1 VLDFRQKD
9 QMYLVFET
17 DDSMK
22 IRIQHRTTYN
32 YNEPVSFGQH
42 RIMVRPREGHDLHIE
57 SSILEIAPAHTIRW
71 MRDVD
76 GNSIA
81 KVDFTQK
88 ARQLSF
94 YSEVV
99 LQQYDV
105 NPLDFILEESA
116 VHYPF
121 IYDSESLPE
130 LTAFM
135 AILYPRDS
143 AVLREWLTQFLKP
156 GNKIETIALLQTLN
170 THINRNFQYRRR
182 DEMGVQTP
190 AETLNKNSGS
200 CRDFA
205 TLMLEACRCWGIAA
219 RFVSGYMQC
228 EATEAG
234 GASTHAWME
243 VYLPG
248 AGWKGF
254 DPTSGIMTGAQHVT
268 VAVARNP
275 ENAAPIAG
283 SFEGKANTFQ
293 GIQVDV
299 SVVQVDRPL
308 PPAAPLP
315 VPTLLPQSQPQLQPQ
330 PQLNPNPT
338 LPQAQAQQLPM
349 TRILSAPVPAMDMV
363 IRATQPLSVVAFG
376 NRPS

>member
-1 VLDFRQKD
+1 
-9 QMYLVFET
+9 
-17 DDSMK
+17 MK

-32 YNEPVSFGQH
+32 YNQPVSFGQH

-71 MRDVD
+71 MRDVN

-81 KVDFTQK
+81 KVDFLEK
-88 ARQLSF
+88 ATQLSF
-94 YSEVV
+94 YSELV
-99 LQQYDV
+99 LSQYDV
-105 NPLDFILEESA
+105 NPLDFILEGSA
-116 VHYPF
+116 VQYPF
-121 IYDSESLPE
+121 VYDSDSLPE
-130 LTAFM
+130 LTAYM
-135 AILYPRDS
+135 AILYARD
-143 AVLREWLTQFLKP
+143 AAALREWLSQFWKP
-156 GNKIETIALLQTLN
+156 GDKIETIALLQDLN
-170 THINRNFQYRRR
+170 VYINRNFKYQRR

-190 AETLNKNSGS
+190 GETLKKGSGS

-205 TLMLEACRCWGIAA
+205 TLMLEACRCWGMAG

-268 VAVARNP
+268 VAVSRNP

-283 SFEGKANTFQ
+283 SFEGRPDAFQ
-293 GIQVDV
+293 NIQVDV
-299 SVVQVDRPL
+299 SVVQLDGQPKI
-308 PPAAPLP
+308 APP
-315 VPTLLPQSQPQLQPQ
+315 VPLLNVAQQNQAQSQALPTTPVPQLEQMPQ
-330 PQLNPNPT
+330 QIPT
-338 LPQAQAQQLPM
+338 SAQ
-349 TRILSAPVPAMDMV
+349 AMDMV
-363 IRATQPLSVVAFG
+363 IRPAIAA
-376 NRPS
+376 